1 VYLKQL
7 PSATITED
15 LMHAKFAAKL
25 TIVFAL
31 STICVTT
38 FAIGLL
44 YSRAQSAIH
53 REINAKLTDV
63 ALTSSQLIN
72 PADLAYVRTPTDR
85 AYLRIKSS
93 LGRLRRA
100 NPRIVHIYILVK
112 SSKPGI
118 LKFVADSGGE
128 ATPVAP
134 LGCPLDARNHPEI
147 SSAFHGSSVDERVRT
162 DRWGSWLS
170 AYAPI
175 KNAMGKTVA
184 IIGVDMEAHYI
195 LREQDAM
202 RVAAAAAF
210 SIALA
215 LAVLLSVFFASRISR
230 PVWQLTAATRN
241 IAEGNLDYTISI
253 DSNDEIGE
261 LAKSF
266 NQMMSSLKESQGRL
280 LKRAN
285 TDGLTGL
292 YNHRYFQERIH
303 QELKRAVRYGRPLSL
318 IMIDVDGFKT
328 INDTLGHPAGDT
340 ILQKI
345 AQAISDNVRE
355 IDIPTRYGGDE
366 FAVILPETDIKEAM
380 QTAERIRSVLAESP
394 NAGHEQGD
402 AEQHGAQ
409 APHVTL
415 SIGVAVYP
423 RHAKQRDSLLAAA
436 DIAMYH
442 AKHVS
447 QNAVCSYDTVPGA
460 GSTMDPCRI
469 HAFLQS
475 ASVATIA
482 ALAAAVDAKDHYTKG
497 HSEAV
502 AKYGVGIAGEM
513 HMSDEEM
520 FSVRIAALLHDVGKI
535 GMPDTI
541 LKNPGALSEEQRQI
555 VRDHPSVGEA
565 IVKQVPQ
572 LQKILPGILYHHERF
587 DGTGYPCGLSAD
599 HIPLLA
605 RIICVAD
612 SFDAMTSNRPYRQG
626 MSTDV
631 AIAQLRA
638 SSGTQFDPHLVD
650 VFVHWLQTEGS
661 QARAA

>member
-1 VYLKQL
+1 
-7 PSATITED
+7 
-15 LMHAKFAAKL
+15 MHAKFAAKL

-44 YSRAQSAIH
+44 YTRAQSAIH
-53 REINAKLTDV
+53 NEIDAKLTDV
-63 ALTSSQLIN
+63 VLAASQVIDPQDLSSAKQ
-72 PADLAYVRTPTDR
+72 PSDH
-85 AYLRIKSS
+85 AYLRTKAA
-93 LGRLRRA
+93 LDRLRDSNQRL
-100 NPRIVHIYILVK
+100 VHIYALVK

-118 LKFVADSGGE
+118 LKFVADSGGA

-134 LGCPLDARNHPEI
+134 LGCPLDARNHPEMLA
-147 SSAFHGSSVDERVRT
+147 AFRGPTADARVRI

-170 AYAPI
+170 AYAPVR
-175 KNAMGKTVA
+175 NRMGHTVG
-184 IIGVDMEAHYI
+184 IIGVDMESHYI
-195 LREQDAM
+195 LREKDGLRITA
-202 RVAAAAAF
+202 VVAF
-210 SIALA
+210 SVALA
-215 LAVLLSVFFASRISR
+215 LAVLLSVVFGSRISR

-241 IAEGNLDYTISI
+241 IADGNLDYTISI

-266 NQMMSSLKESQGRL
+266 NQMVSSLKESQGRL

-345 AQAISDNVRE
+345 AQTISDNVRE

-366 FAVILPETDIKEAM
+366 FAIILPETDLKEAM
-380 QTAERIRSVLAESP
+380 QTAERIRNMYAEVSGAEQRQAESEH
-394 NAGHEQGD
+394 N
-402 AEQHGAQ
+402 GAQ
-409 APHVTL
+409 TPHVTL

-423 RHAKQRDSLLAAA
+423 KHAKQRDSLLAAA

-502 AKYGVGIAGEM
+502 AKYGVAIASQM
-513 HMSDEEM
+513 HMSDEEQ
-520 FSVRIAALLHDVGKI
+520 FSVRIASLLHDVGKI

-541 LKNPGALSEEQRQI
+541 LKNPGALSDEQRQI

-572 LQKILPGILYHHERF
+572 LQKILPGILYHHEKF
-587 DGTGYPCGLSAD
+587 DGTGYPCGLSGD
-599 HIPLLA
+599 KIPLLA

-631 AIAQLRA
+631 AVAQLRA
-638 SSGTQFDPHLVD
+638 ASGTQFDPHLVD
-650 VFVHWLQTEGS
+650 IFVRWLQTEGI
-661 QARAA
+661 QVRAA